1 MSDKKFHIEKNTVQE
16 TLVIPLFAR
25 KICTDV
31 YGDFFEDES
40 AIGLIDKLDY
50 DFGDYEKRAKNI
62 VERFGALEVA
72 TRQKAFILECE
83 NYLKL
88 HPRAAVVNLG
98 CGLDQSAENLAN
110 DTCKI
115 YNVDLSDVIAIREE
129 LIEKGNN
136 VTNVGTD
143 LNDFSWFDAIDDK
156 DGAIFFASGVFY
168 YFTLEQMQKL
178 INAMAKRFKNGV
190 LVFDIGGKKAV
201 KMAVKTWIE
210 ANGFENVT
218 TSFYVNSIEKDI
230 NPWLKNA
237 VATSR
242 GYMTGYFDLKEPSIP
257 SSFRML
263 AKVADKVMKMQ
274 IIRIAFK

>member
-1 MSDKKFHIEKNTVQE
+1 MTDKKFHIEKNTVQE

-25 KICTDV
+25 KICNEV

-40 AIGLIDKLDY
+40 AVGLIDSLDY
-50 DFGDYEKRAKNI
+50 DFGDYEKRSRNK
-62 VERFGALEVA
+62 VELFGALEVA
-72 TRQKAFILECE
+72 TRQKAFILECQ

-115 YNVDLSDVIAIREE
+115 YNIDMPDVIEVRNQ
-129 LIEKGNN
+129 LIPAAERVKNIAAN
-136 VTNVGTD
+136 
-143 LNDFSWFDAIDDK
+143 LNDTKWFDEIDAK
-156 DGAIFFASGVFY
+156 DGVIFFASGVLY
-168 YFTLEQMQKL
+168 YFTKVEIQKL
-178 INAMAKRFKNGV
+178 VNAMAKRFKGGV

-201 KMAVKTWIE
+201 KTAVRVWIK
-210 ANGFENVT
+210 ANGIEGVDT
-218 TSFYVNSIEKDI
+218 LFYVNNLEKDV

-257 SSFRML
+257 GYFRAL